1 MAKTWVIPDIHGCAN
16 TLQLLMEDHIK
27 PNKNDHLIFLGDYI
41 DRGPDSKRVID
52 LIMEMED
59 RGYRIT
65 ALKGNHEDSCIKAR
79 DEDGKRKGFLG
90 YRTKSRLQKEW
101 EAYGGKE
108 TLESFGAVWAHE
120 IPEKYIN
127 WLKSLKYYIELDQF
141 IAVHAGLNF
150 KIDDPFSDTRAMM
163 WIREYEIIPE
173 KIKNKRIIHG
183 HVPVNL
189 EFIDLSIKSD
199 GYRFI
204 DLDNGIYMTQK
215 AGHGNLVA
223 LELTS
228 MEYKIQS
235 LADEIDYAGRI

>member
-1 MAKTWVIPDIHGCAN
+1 MAKTWVIPDIHGCAS
-16 TLQLLMEDHIK
+16 TLDVLLRDHIK
-27 PNKNDHLIFLGDYI
+27 PTKQDHLIFLGDYI

-52 LIMEMED
+52 IIMELQEK
-59 RGYRIT
+59 GYQIT
-65 ALKGNHEDSCIKAR
+65 ALKGNHEESCIQAW
-79 DEDGKRKGFLG
+79 EDDSKRKGFLG

-120 IPEKYIN
+120 IPVKYID
-127 WLKSLKYYIELDQF
+127 WFKSLKYFIELDQF

-150 KIDDPFSDTRAMM
+150 KVDNPFSDTRAMM
-163 WIREYEIIPE
+163 WIRDYEIIPE
-173 KIKNKRIIHG
+173 KIQNKRIIHG

-189 EFIDLSIKSD
+189 EFIDLSIKSSS
-199 GYRFI
+199 YRFI

-215 AGHGNLVA
+215 AGYGNLVA

-228 MEYKIQS
+228 MHYKIQS
-235 LADEIDYAGRI
+235 VVDEINYAGRI